1 MSKLRDTIVT
11 RRGVKMARQPM
22 GFFGA
27 GGHKGYLGI
36 AVMSLQAY
44 AAIKKVKIQPEDIA
58 IYIKEDGEEL
68 TAEGIEKF
76 YRFYGFELP
85 EQ

>member
-36 AVMSLQAY
+36 AIMSLQAY
-44 AAIKKVKIQPEDIA
+44 AAIK
-58 IYIKEDGEEL
+58 
-68 TAEGIEKF
+68 
-76 YRFYGFELP
+76 R
-85 EQ
+85 

>member
-1 MSKLRDTIVT
+1 
-11 RRGVKMARQPM
+11 
-22 GFFGA
+22 
-27 GGHKGYLGI
+27 
-36 AVMSLQAY
+36 MSLQAY